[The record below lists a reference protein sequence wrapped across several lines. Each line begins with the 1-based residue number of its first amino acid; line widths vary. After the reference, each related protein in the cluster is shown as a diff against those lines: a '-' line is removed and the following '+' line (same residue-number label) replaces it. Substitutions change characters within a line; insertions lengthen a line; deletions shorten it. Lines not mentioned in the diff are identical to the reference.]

1 MRTEESIPID
11 INNNNEQVIWYDTI
25 TPSCSSQW
33 SVDQTSLC
41 IPVTDYWRVPHC
53 PPGEFS
59 IQLLKDKLCFSVAA
73 AFISNLQHLPTSL
86 TLYWGHQTHFKGIL
100 QIWPRSY
107 PISVKLR
114 GVKYQETKFLFSP
127 LKFINKSEDPD
138 PLSSSPFSIDLVK
151 KKKWVTEWLA
161 MSLCDIQYLLSGL
174 LALIILHQS

>member
-1 MRTEESIPID
+1 MKTEESIPI
-11 INNNNEQVIWYDTI
+11 EQWASYLIWHHHTQLKLTVVCWPDLALY
-25 TPSCSSQW
+25 SC
-33 SVDQTSLC
+33 
-41 IPVTDYWRVPHC
+41 DYWRVPYC
-53 PPGEFS
+53 PPGEIS